1 MTTVPSFVSSGCLD
15 AFSCEVGRCADTRG
29 LTSEC
34 ERIQAALRR

>member
-29 LTSEC
+29 LLANVNASKP
-34 ERIQAALRR
+34 R